1 MATFSKTRALTSRK
15 YVVTQGIELKII
27 GKTQVTLVALL
38 RFCFR
43 IITLEMFIG
52 ELHSP
57 LVATFSE
64 KPAVIWPKDMVKQG
78 MNISEA

>member
-43 IITLEMFIG
+43 IITLEMFI
-52 ELHSP
+52 LRFFY
-57 LVATFSE
+57 L
-64 KPAVIWPKDMVKQG
+64 
-78 MNISEA
+78 